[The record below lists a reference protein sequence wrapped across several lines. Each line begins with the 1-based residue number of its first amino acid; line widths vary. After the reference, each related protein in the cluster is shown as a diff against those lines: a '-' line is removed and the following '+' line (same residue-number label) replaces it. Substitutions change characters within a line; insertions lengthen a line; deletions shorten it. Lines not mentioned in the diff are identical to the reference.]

1 MGEIKNVATLTDD
14 VQANINRSAIEFRA
28 SWMALIYDELKK
40 DGIDPEPAIR
50 RAIWKCGKIHGEN
63 YKAACANPDDCRDF
77 ANVFLNELG
86 RKTFEKEII
95 EMKESEVLV
104 DFHYCPLVKAW
115 QKQGCTDEEIERL
128 CDMAMCGDRGIASA
142 YGARLELPKT
152 IAHGDSHCE
161 IRFKKGYE
169 SGKKE
174 DEHP

>member
-104 DFHYCPLVKAW
+104 DFHYCPLLTAW
-115 QKQGCTDEEIERL
+115 KKLGFDDETCAL
-128 CDMAMCGDRGIASA
+128 FCDIAMDGDRGIAEGMGVQLDLTETLA
-142 YGARLELPKT
+142 EGCPICKL
-152 IAHGDSHCE
+152 
-161 IRFKKGYE
+161 RFYK
-169 SGKKE
+169 
-174 DEHP
+174 